1 MKTDFQL
8 QQDVQDELLW
18 DPSLESAEIGVSVND
33 GVVTLSGVV
42 NSYTKKL
49 AAEKAAKRVKD
60 VKAVAMEIDVH
71 FFNGEGQSD
80 IDIAHAGLNALSW
93 STVVPKDSVTIKV
106 EDSWLTLDGEVEWQ
120 YQKQAAENLVK
131 DLRGVKGVTNLIRL
145 KPTPT
150 RSIVKDAIRKALE
163 RSADVEAEAINI
175 ITEGDHIILKGKVRS
190 WGERNEVE
198 KAVWATPGVVDVKD
212 ELIVAP

>member
-8 QQDVQDELLW
+8 QQDVLDELLW
-18 DPSLESAEIGVSVND
+18 DPSLDSAEIGVSVND

-49 AAEKAAKRVKD
+49 AAEKAAKRIKD

-71 FFNGEGQSD
+71 FFNGEGKSD

-131 DLRGVKGVTNLIRL
+131 DLQGVKGVTNLIRL

-150 RSIVKDAIRKALE
+150 QSIVKDAIRKALE
-163 RSADVEAEAINI
+163 RSADVEAAAINI
-175 ITEGDHIILKGKVRS
+175 ITEGNHIIIKGKVRS